1 MTHNATP
8 KQQAADT
15 LAEQA
20 IRAVRPQLSS
30 VALARDLL
38 ALGDRE
44 LLHAGPPLAD
54 PRRPCIPILNA
65 AVAAALLEN
74 WAQTPEQAR
83 EMLGSGAISLR
94 PAQDRNCV
102 LPLAD
107 VLSPSMWVQVVRDA
121 NAPGRW
127 CCSPFN
133 GGMLH
138 PMRVGVFKPE
148 VVDHLRW
155 LDHVFAPAFSAALK
169 EPIDLIPL
177 ADQGL
182 AEGDDGHGKT
192 IAMTRALAACLKP
205 RLSAAEASTCL
216 SYLEQSPGFFLN
228 LWMAACRCMLSAAT
242 GTKGSGVVTA
252 AGGNGEAFGIQV
264 AGLPGRWFTGPAVAP
279 AIAQATPELTASSLG
294 AIGDSALVDLLGF
307 GAMTTLGIPRSPAAF
322 LAAWPLEADT
332 PNALLGHAH
341 PGFALTRPR
350 LTVNTRRV
358 LSSGRQ
364 PLISLGVL
372 DKAGQR
378 GRLDAGYFRVPLEL
392 FSDAEESLT
401 HAP

>member
-1 MTHNATP
+1 MTHRATP
-8 KQQAADT
+8 QQQAADR
-15 LAEQA
+15 LAEQR
-20 IRAVRPQLSS
+20 IGAVRPQLSG
-30 VALARDLL
+30 VALAGDLL
-38 ALGDRE
+38 ALGNRE
-44 LLHAGPPLAD
+44 LLHAGPALAD
-54 PRRPCIPILNA
+54 PHRPCTPILNA

-83 EMLGSGAISLR
+83 EMVGSGAISLR

-121 NAPGRW
+121 HAPGRW

-138 PMRVGVFKPE
+138 PMRVGVLKPE

-155 LDHVFAPAFSAALK
+155 LDHVFAPAFSAALGD
-169 EPIDLIPL
+169 PIDLIPL

-182 AEGDDGHGKT
+182 SEGDDGHGKT
-192 IAMTRALAACLKP
+192 IAMTRALAACLKR
-205 RLSAAEASTCL
+205 RLSGAQASTCL

-228 LWMAACRCMLSAAT
+228 LWMAACRCMLSAAA
-242 GTKGSGVVTA
+242 GTQGSGVVTA
-252 AGGNGEAFGIQV
+252 AGGNGDAFGIQV

-279 AIAQATPELTASSLG
+279 AIAQATPEVAASSLG

-307 GAMTTLGIPRSPAAF
+307 GAMTTLAIPRGPAGY
-322 LAAWPLEADT
+322 LAAWPLEAEA

-341 PGFALTRPR
+341 PAFAMTRPR
-350 LTVNTRRV
+350 LTVNTSRV

-378 GRLDAGYFRVPLEL
+378 GRLDAGFFRVPLEL
-392 FSDAEESLT
+392 FSNAEQGLA

>member
-1 MTHNATP
+1 MTHRATP
-8 KQQAADT
+8 QQQAADT
-15 LAEQA
+15 LAEQR
-20 IRAVRPQLSS
+20 IGAVRPQLIG
-30 VALARDLL
+30 VALAGDLL
-38 ALGDRE
+38 ALGDLE
-44 LLHAGPPLAD
+44 LLHAGPALAD
-54 PRRPCIPILNA
+54 PHRPCTPILNA
-65 AVAAALLEN
+65 AVAAALLEK

-83 EMLGSGAISLR
+83 EMVGNGAISLR
-94 PAQDRNCV
+94 PAQDHNCV

-155 LDHVFAPAFSAALK
+155 LGQVFAPAFSATLT

-192 IAMTRALAACLKP
+192 VAMTRALAACLKP
-205 RLSAAEASTCL
+205 RLTGAEASTCL

-228 LWMAACRCMLSAAT
+228 LWMAACRCMLSAAA
-242 GTKGSGVVTA
+242 GTQGSGVVTA
-252 AGGNGEAFGIQV
+252 AGGNGDTFGIQV
-264 AGLPGRWFTGPAVAP
+264 AGLPGRWFSGPAVAP
-279 AIAQATPELTASSLG
+279 AIAQAPPEVTASSLG

-307 GAMTTLGIPRSPAAF
+307 GAMTSLAIPRGPAGY

-332 PNALLGHAH
+332 PHALLGHAH
-341 PGFALTRPR
+341 PAFALTRPR
-350 LTVNTRRV
+350 LTVNTSRV

-392 FSDAEESLT
+392 FSNAEEGLA